1 MITFNIDKNNRL
13 VDFIYVNAWTYY
25 HENKELV
32 TRISNILKDLTKGT
46 FDDEQVKGIIE
57 SSINMKTATIEN
69 DDFIVK
75 TIITGF
81 GELKIAVFEKVR
93 NFDTVKFDITP
104 DIEKTIR
111 EQFGIK

>member
-1 MITFNIDKNNRL
+1 MISFNIEKNNRL
-13 VDFIYVNAWTYY
+13 VDFIYVNVWRYY
-25 HENKELV
+25 RENQELI

-46 FDDEQVKGIIE
+46 FDDEQVKEIIE
-57 SSINMKTATIEN
+57 SSVNMKTATVEN

-93 NFDTVKFDITP
+93 NFDTVKLGITP
-104 DIEKTIR
+104 DVEKTIR

>member
-1 MITFNIDKNNRL
+1 MIGFNIDKNNRL
-13 VDFIYVNAWTYY
+13 VDFIYVNDWAHYR
-25 HENKELV
+25 ENKELV

-46 FDDEQVKGIIE
+46 FDDERIKEIIE
-57 SSINMKTATIEN
+57 SSINMETATIGN

-75 TIITGF
+75 TITTKY
-81 GELKIAVFEKVR
+81 GEIKIAVFENIKS
-93 NFDTVKFDITP
+93 FDTVKFDITP

>member
-1 MITFNIDKNNRL
+1 MISFNIEKNNRL
-13 VDFIYVNAWTYY
+13 VDFIYVNAWRYY
-25 HENKELV
+25 LENKELI

-46 FDDEQVKGIIE
+46 FDDEQVKEIIE
-57 SSINMKTATIEN
+57 SSVNMKTATVEN

-93 NFDTVKFDITP
+93 SFDTVKLDITP
-104 DIEKTIR
+104 DVEKTIR
-111 EQFGIK
+111 ELFDIK